1 MEAPS
6 LTLVVLQG
14 PRRGE
19 TFDFR
24 PGSTVRI
31 GRVVRGNT
39 LAIKDAGISSKHLE
53 IDSNSGKWTVE
64 DLDSSNGTTLNS
76 SQLPPLLPSDLRD
89 GDEIKLGELTSV
101 MVRLR
106 IENPNPLPPL
116 QRGRRKQVGAS
127 VKLAEPEARVLA
139 EESQLPPSVPKRG
152 RPRKARVPASQK
164 SEPPP
169 PVVGRVTRSRKSEI
183 DCSTSDCVE
192 LGIPEKK
199 KNAPP
204 ARRGR
209 KKEPAPSPENDDVVL
224 IEIKDGPE
232 FGASLAEKAREGG
245 GDRISVVEIKSDS
258 DCEAHG
264 GDANRVS
271 VVEIKGNEGLEPKLA
286 EEAQQGVGCEA
297 VVDEQQCEAPAKDGP
312 NSDEHAGEKSEE
324 PDLEKMTLREW
335 FKYMEVRLTKQTVE
349 ASEKMIDEMRKKAA
363 RVQEYID
370 EQKKMKKAS

>member
-116 QRGRRKQVGAS
+116 QRGRRKQVAAS
-127 VKLAEPEARVLA
+127 VSA
-139 EESQLPPSVPKRG
+139 EESQLEKAEASNLPPSGPRRG

-199 KNAPP
+199 KNAPST
-204 ARRGR
+204 RRGR
-209 KKEPAPSPENDDVVL
+209 KKEPAPQPENDDAVET
-224 IEIKDGPE
+224 EIKDGPE

-245 GDRISVVEIKSDS
+245 GDRISVVEINSDS
-258 DCEAHG
+258 DCEAQG
-264 GDANRVS
+264 GDANRVN

-297 VVDEQQCEAPAKDGP
+297 AADEKQCEAPAKDGP
-312 NSDEHAGEKSEE
+312 NSGEHGGGKSEE

-335 FKYMEVRLTKQTVE
+335 FKYMEMRLTKQTVE

-370 EQKKMKKAS
+370 EQKKLKSAA

>member
-139 EESQLPPSVPKRG
+139 E
-152 RPRKARVPASQK
+152 
-164 SEPPP
+164 

-286 EEAQQGVGCEA
+286 EEAQQGVGCE
-297 VVDEQQCEAPAKDGP
+297 
-312 NSDEHAGEKSEE
+312 DEHAGEKSEE